1 MSKNASAREEPN
13 SFELFRA
20 PKVFETKSQ
29 RTPKNFLLRRISSLP
44 HSEDFRCKS
53 RVRLFDCGIS
63 QKNIF
68 SIEYKPRS
76 NTDKHRCF
84 SKQKKLAPLQA
95 REANRT
101 FQSNFRVLR
110 LFLRFADILQNP
122 VGVWFI
128 LPSTLTHI
136 AGKGVDLLY

>member
-1 MSKNASAREEPN
+1 MSRKTDSQFRCINMSRNAS
-13 SFELFRA
+13 
-20 PKVFETKSQ
+20 
-29 RTPKNFLLRRISSLP
+29 KNFLLRRISSLP
-44 HSEDFRCKS
+44 LLEDFRCKC

-63 QKNIF
+63 QKNNF
-68 SIEYKPRS
+68 SIERKPRS
-76 NTDKHRCF
+76 NTDRHRCF

-136 AGKGVDLLY
+136 AGKCVDLLH